1 MVVQRCANPGIP
13 TKPEY
18 NVICF
23 HMFPPFQK
31 PTQHA
36 FYMTTTTIN
45 WPSKE
50 TTTWLNSGQL
60 TLILSLLHSWFWMG
74 FCALRG
80 NRVAPNRYLPGY
92 WGSKWSS
99 VAIVPRPRPRDFGI
113 LRSTFPHWDHE
124 GHKGHPHQPDKGQ
137 PKKFTHHL
145 YIYILIWRGKHI
157 GHVQKP
163 NKQTKIDIKNMFV

>member
-1 MVVQRCANPGIP
+1 MCKPRNPYQTWIQ
-13 TKPEY
+13 
-18 NVICF
+18 CD
-23 HMFPPFQK
+23 MFPYVSTIPK

-124 GHKGHPHQPDKGQ
+124 GHKGHPHQPDRGAT
-137 PKKFTHHL
+137 PKIHTHSHTI
-145 YIYILIWRGKHI
+145 YIYIYISILI
-157 GHVQKP
+157 
-163 NKQTKIDIKNMFV
+163 

>member
-1 MVVQRCANPGIP
+1 MCKPRNPHQTWIQ
-13 TKPEY
+13 
-18 NVICF
+18 CD
-23 HMFPPFQK
+23 MFPYVSTIPK

-99 VAIVPRPRPRDFGI
+99 VAISRGRGQGTLVFFGPLFLTGTMKGIKATRTSLTEGRP
-113 LRSTFPHWDHE
+113 
-124 GHKGHPHQPDKGQ
+124 Q
-137 PKKFTHHL
+137 KFTHHL
-145 YIYILIWRGKHI
+145 YIYIYIYIDMTWETYWGMYRKGNKHA
-157 GHVQKP
+157 
-163 NKQTKIDIKNMFV
+163 KIDIQNMFV